1 MNTSASTNALRN
13 GAAAAP
19 LEAGTTQLGLPA
31 RRATGTPPERAP
43 QEADDA
49 PVRIEDAT
57 KIYGGQRAVDTVSL
71 ALNPGECTV
80 MAGHNGAG
88 KSTLIKLILGLIRAD
103 AGKVRIFG
111 RDAGGRAAAMLRRHI
126 GYLPETV
133 ALHPSLTGAETLA
146 FYARLKGLPTA
157 GNAALLSRVG
167 IAQAADRRVGGYS
180 KGMRQRLALAQALLG
195 SPRLLLLDEPTTGLD
210 PASRLLFYEI
220 VGELRNAGAAIL
232 LSTHALA
239 ELERQADRVIVM
251 RRGHKIADGSLSDL
265 RREADLPVRVRLTLE
280 QAIADVPA
288 GWERMGPHRL
298 ECSCAETAKLAT
310 LRAAQAIPGVTDI
323 EIEAPG
329 LDEMYAH
336 FLRREDN

>member
-1 MNTSASTNALRN
+1 MSISASTGTLRYRPAQAEPES
-13 GAAAAP
+13 GM
-19 LEAGTTQLGLPA
+19 TQIGLPSHHAPGGPRGQTA
-31 RRATGTPPERAP
+31 RETAN
-43 QEADDA
+43 D
-49 PVRIEDAT
+49 PVRLDDVT
-57 KIYGGQRAVDTVSL
+57 KIYGSQRAVDSVSL
-71 ALNPGECTV
+71 VLNPGECTV

-88 KSTLIKLILGLIRAD
+88 KSTLVKLILGLIRAD
-103 AGKVRIFG
+103 AGKVTIFG
-111 RDAGGRAAAMLRRHI
+111 RSASSRAAAMSRRHI

-133 ALHPSLTGAETLA
+133 ALHPSLTGTETLA
-146 FYARLKGLPTA
+146 FYARLKGLSTD

-195 SPRLLLLDEPTTGLD
+195 QPRVLLLDEPTTGLD

-239 ELERQADRVIVM
+239 ELERQADRVIVLQ
-251 RRGHKIADGSLSDL
+251 RGRKIADGSLSDL
-265 RREADLPVRVRLTLE
+265 RRDAGLPVRVRLTVE
-280 QAIADVPA
+280 HEITSAPDNWQRV
-288 GWERMGPHRL
+288 GPYRL
-298 ECSCAETAKLAT
+298 ERSCTETTKLAALREAQT
-310 LRAAQAIPGVTDI
+310 LPGVTDI

-336 FLRREDN
+336 FLRREDH